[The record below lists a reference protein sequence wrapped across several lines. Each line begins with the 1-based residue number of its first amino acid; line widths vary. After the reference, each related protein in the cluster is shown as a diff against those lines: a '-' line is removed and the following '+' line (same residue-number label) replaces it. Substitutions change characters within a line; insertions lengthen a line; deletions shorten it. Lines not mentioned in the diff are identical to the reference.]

1 MVNKLCVH
9 LYTHN
14 NNYMKKTK
22 AYTIRVD
29 LENLK
34 LAEKTIDPS
43 ELRLKIKN
51 KINKYLK
58 GLNK

>member
-1 MVNKLCVH
+1 
-9 LYTHN
+9 
-14 NNYMKKTK
+14 MKKTI
-22 AYTIRVD
+22 AYTIRID

-58 GLNK
+58 SLK